1 MPHRWY
7 QVNSGIIFVPLL
19 WVLVTMPSLASNRS
33 PTSAQ
38 SESVWSLRGF
48 FAKFDILGAIL
59 LGTSVF
65 SLILALE
72 LGGSKLG
79 WGSAALIV
87 TYLTAIS
94 STVAFIYVELDRPGK
109 ALIPLNFLNNK
120 TVGFAIGCNSIAMFG
135 YTAVRTLFPV
145 SFGHLLIVAQSL
157 YQISFFL
164 QAEAY
169 ANSNSSNSG
178 LSPLYVG
185 LGLGFLVGGLYVR
198 ATGNAMAAVF
208 IASSLTTIC
217 YASLASGFVGAY
229 PTRIMEIM
237 RQSFV
242 LTLKPRDWWHA
253 ELGGS
258 HVVGGIARD
267 NL

>member
-1 MPHRWY
+1 
-7 QVNSGIIFVPLL
+7 
-19 WVLVTMPSLASNRS
+19 MPSLASNRS

-38 SESVWSLRGF
+38 SENVWSLRGF
-48 FAKFDILGAIL
+48 VAKFDILGATL

-94 STVAFIYVELDRPGK
+94 STVAFIYVEINRPGK
-109 ALIPLNFLNNK
+109 ALIPLNFLSNK

-135 YTAVRTLFPV
+135 YTAVCIVLSPGDFV
-145 SFGHLLIVAQSL
+145 HLLIVAQSL

-208 IASSLTTIC
+208 IASSLTSIC
-217 YASLASGFVGAY
+217 YVSLASGFVGAY
-229 PTRIMEIM
+229 SMFYSSITIM
-237 RQSFV
+237 RQSSM
-242 LTLKPRDWWHA
+242 LTLKIRDWWDA

-258 HVVGGIARD
+258 HVVGGISRD
-267 NL
+267 DL